1 MISATAQ
8 VTIQATHANTV
19 DKLYANF
26 SEKNKPWQLL
36 LSGLF
41 SPHFRPYTGLCSRN
55 VHAGHAPDASGFKQW
70 KQYAC
75 R

>member
-26 SEKNKPWQLL
+26 SEKNKPWQ
-36 LSGLF
+36 GPLF
-41 SPHFRPYTGLCSRN
+41 NLFLPPFGPYPGLCSSI
-55 VHAGHAPDASGFKQW
+55 VHKRLTLGAGAFRQRK
-70 KQYAC
+70 
-75 R
+75 